1 MIEKLKNENNLL
13 DMNFSSDI
21 TRSFLKLRNILI
33 EYEDK
38 INEIIDWIQEHNLDN
53 CHVNN
58 GVILGEFSDICN
70 EMQNGFVEEK
80 KVDKLEEARKYNYT
94 MFDIHYLRNED
105 LEKLLYDTQD
115 QTFICLGEHL
125 EQIKLFQQA
134 IEQIIKEKNEEIKKW
149 IEDRDIWFDRFD
161 KLNRKQK
168 KPPEECIESIKQAI
182 NYTENNL
189 CQINKRYLEQ
199 LLKYFMEL

>member
-1 MIEKLKNENNLL
+1 MIEKLEIEESW
-13 DMNFSSDI
+13 DYE
-21 TRSFLKLRNILI
+21 KLA
-33 EYEDK
+33 DK
-38 INEIIDWIQEHNLDN
+38 INEIIDEIEKINLFLKTIEIDEKN
-53 CHVNN
+53 QLSSTDLLAKH
-58 GVILGEFSDICN
+58 EQQDWQPN

-115 QTFICLGEHL
+115 QTFICLGEYL
-125 EQIKLFQQA
+125 EHIKLFQQA
-134 IEQIIKEKNEEIKKW
+134 IEQIIKEKDEEIKKW
-149 IEDRDIWFDRFD
+149 IKDRDNWFDRFD
-161 KLNRKQK
+161 KLNRKQLK
-168 KPPEECIESIKQAI
+168 QKNPPEECIESIKQAI